1 MPSFMLKLIFFLYV
15 NRWILL
21 FKGGGGGEFFLIV
34 VHKTSLIH
42 ENMEILQDSNTKKQ
56 PNIFIL

>member
-21 FKGGGGGEFFLIV
+21 FKGGGEFFLIV

>member
-21 FKGGGGGEFFLIV
+21 FKGGGGEFFLIV